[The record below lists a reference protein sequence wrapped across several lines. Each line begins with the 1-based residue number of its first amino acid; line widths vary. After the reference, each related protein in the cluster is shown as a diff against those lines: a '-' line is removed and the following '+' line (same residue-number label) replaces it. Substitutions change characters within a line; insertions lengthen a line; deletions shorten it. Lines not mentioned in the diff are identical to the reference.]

1 MKNAIALGALLGIIS
16 LSSSYGES
24 TTKKM
29 KQEAQEASR
38 DAGRGVNKAGR
49 NIEDSTCG
57 LIHGKMECAA
67 KKGVNSVK
75 NGADK
80 VKDAVE

>member
-16 LSSSYGES
+16 LSSSYGGS
-24 TTKKM
+24 RPNKM

-49 NIEDSTCG
+49 NIEDSTCS
-57 LIHGKMECAA
+57 LFHGKMNCAS
-67 KKGVNSVK
+67 KKYLKPSSRTPT
-75 NGADK
+75 
-80 VKDAVE
+80 